1 MMEMIIA
8 IILGIVEGL
17 TEFLP
22 VSSTGHLILTGYW
35 LDFTGERAK
44 TFEIVI
50 QLGSILAVVVMY
62 RKRFIDLLSPG
73 KKQGGLSLVHLILGM
88 IPAVAAG
95 FLLHGFIKTYLFS
108 PYTVVIGLVVGGV
121 LMIVADL
128 RKRPPISASLDDLTL
143 RQAFS
148 IGLFQCLAL
157 WPGFSRSGA
166 TISGGVLLGTN
177 HKTAAEFSFI
187 LAVPMMVAASGYD
200 LLKSYQYL
208 ALSDIPIF
216 ATGFFTAFF
225 VALFAIVTFIKF
237 IERVRLIPFAIYR
250 FVLALFVWMVL
261 F

>member
-1 MMEMIIA
+1 MEIIIA

-62 RKRFIDLLSPG
+62 RKRFASLLSPDRT
-73 KKQGGLSLVHLILGM
+73 KSGLTLIHLILGM
-88 IPAVAAG
+88 IPAVVAG
-95 FLLHGFIKTYLFS
+95 FLLHGFIKSYLFS

-121 LMIVADL
+121 LMIIADL
-128 RKRPPISASLDDLTL
+128 KKSTPVSSSLDDLTL
-143 RQAFS
+143 KQAFS

-166 TISGGVLLGTN
+166 TISGGVLLGTT

-208 ALSDIPIF
+208 AISDIPVF
-216 ATGFFTAFF
+216 VTGFLAAFL
-225 VALFAIVTFIKF
+225 VALLAIVTFIKF

>member
-1 MMEMIIA
+1 MEMMIA
-8 IILGIVEGL
+8 IILGIVEGI

-35 LDFTGERAK
+35 LGFIGERAK

-62 RKRFIDLLSPG
+62 RHRFADLLSPNSER
-73 KKQGGLSLVHLILGM
+73 KGLTLIHLMLGM
-88 IPAVAAG
+88 IPAVVAG
-95 FLLHGFIKTYLFS
+95 FLLHGFIKSYLFS
-108 PYTVVIGLVVGGV
+108 PYTVVIGLVIGGV

-128 RKRPPISASLDDLTL
+128 KKGAPISSSLDELTWK
-143 RQAFS
+143 QAFS
-148 IGLFQCLAL
+148 IGVFQCLAL

-166 TISGGVLLGTN
+166 TISGGVLLGTT

-200 LLKSYQYL
+200 LLQSYQYL
-208 ALSDIPIF
+208 SVSDIPVF
-216 ATGFFTAFF
+216 LTGFLTAFL
-225 VALFAIVTFIKF
+225 VALLAIVTFIKF

-250 FVLALFVWMVL
+250 FVLAFFVWMIL

>member
-1 MMEMIIA
+1 MELLIA

-35 LDFTGERAK
+35 LNFVDERAK

-50 QLGSILAVVVMY
+50 QLGAILAVVVVY
-62 RKRFIDLLSPG
+62 RKRFIDLFSLDDN
-73 KKQGGLSLVHLILGM
+73 KGGLSLMHIILGM
-88 IPAVAAG
+88 IPAIVAG
-95 FLLHGFIKTYLFS
+95 FLLHGVIKTLFS
-108 PYTVVIGLVVGGV
+108 PSTVVIGLVLGGI
-121 LMIVADL
+121 LMILADL
-128 RKRPPISASLDDLTL
+128 KRTAAVTKDLDELTL
-143 RQAFS
+143 KQAFS
-148 IGLFQCLAL
+148 IGVFQCLAL

-166 TISGGVLLGTN
+166 TISGGVLLGTT

-208 ALSDIPIF
+208 TVSDIPVF
-216 ATGFFTAFF
+216 AVGFFVSFI
-225 VALFAIVTFIKF
+225 VALIAIVTFIRF

-250 FVLALFVWMVL
+250 FILAGIVWMIL

>member
-1 MMEMIIA
+1 MEIMIA

-62 RKRFIDLLSPG
+62 RKRFVALLSP
-73 KKQGGLSLVHLILGM
+73 KSSEGLTLVHLILGM
-88 IPAVAAG
+88 IPAVVAG
-95 FLLHGFIKTYLFS
+95 FLLHGFIKSYLFS
-108 PYTVVIGLVVGGV
+108 PYTVVIGLIVGGV
-121 LMIVADL
+121 LMIFADL
-128 RKRPPISASLDDLTL
+128 KKRAPVSSSLDDLTL
-143 RQAFS
+143 KQAFS

-200 LLKSYQYL
+200 LLKSYQFL
-208 ALSDIPIF
+208 SVSDIPVF
-216 ATGFFTAFF
+216 ATGFLAAFV

>member
-1 MMEMIIA
+1 MMEVLIA
-8 IILGIVEGL
+8 VILGIVEGV

-62 RKRFIDLLSPG
+62 RRRFADLLSPR
-73 KKQGGLSLVHLILGM
+73 KVKGGLSLTHLILGM
-88 IPAVAAG
+88 IPAVVAG
-95 FLLHGFIKTYLFS
+95 FLLHGLIKSYLFS
-108 PYTVVIGLVVGGV
+108 PYTVVMGLVVGGV
-121 LMIVADL
+121 LMILADL
-128 RKRPPISASLDDLTL
+128 KKSPTVSTSLDDLTF

-166 TISGGVLLGTN
+166 TISGGVLLGTT

-200 LLKSYQYL
+200 LLKSYHYL
-208 ALSDIPIF
+208 SVSDVPVF
-216 ATGFFTAFF
+216 VTGFLAAFL
-225 VALFAIVTFIKF
+225 VALLAIVTFIKF